1 MANIKITYKDNVYE
15 YAQGVSLLDISKDFE
30 GNYKK
35 EIIVATVDNRLT
47 SLEKKISKDSAID
60 FFDVTNIL
68 GRRTYIR
75 GLCFLFVKAV
85 KEVLKCDVKIMYFVS
100 KGIYCELLTN
110 NLISEV
116 TVEKIK
122 IKMRELNEA
131 NLPINKLMVSRV
143 EAIDYFSRTNQ
154 KDKASSLRY
163 ISNSTISLYRLDDSL
178 DYFYGV
184 LPCKTGYINNFNLKY
199 IDDNKVILLPPISYE
214 SDEKLKFE
222 KNDKIIDEIKVQNKY
237 LENIKINFSSDLNK
251 LISTGE
257 YGDVIRMS
265 ENIQNSQLLNIAD
278 NISKNKDIK
287 LVLLT
292 GPTASGK
299 TTVSKKITSY
309 LKWKGYEPILIS
321 ISDFYLDLK
330 DRVLNED
337 GNSKVEKIDMI
348 DTNQFNKKVSELL
361 EGKEVIL
368 PKYNFEEGKQQLKEE
383 NKVRLLSNGII
394 VIEGIHAFNE
404 QLTEMIPDKNKY
416 KIYISPITPLNIDNH
431 NLFKET
437 DNRLLREIVVNNKI
451 NGKSA
456 SETLKTW
463 EQIRLFEEDL
473 IIPYRKQA
481 DAIFNSSLV
490 YELGVLK
497 TYAEPLL
504 FSVLETDKNYDNAQ
518 RLINIFRMILG
529 IPSEEVPSD
538 SIIREF
544 IGQSCFKKYK

>member
-1 MANIKITYKDNVYE
+1 MANVKITYKDNLYE
-15 YAQGVSLLDISKDFE
+15 YKAGISLLDISKDFKKD
-30 GNYKK
+30 YKK
-35 EIIVATVDNRLT
+35 DIIVATVDNRLT
-47 SLEKKISKDSAID
+47 SLEKKINKDSVID

-75 GLCFLFVKAV
+75 GLCFLFIKAV
-85 KEVLKCDVKIMYFVS
+85 KEVLNCDVKIMYFVE

-122 IKMRELNEA
+122 IRMRELKESD
-131 NLPINKLMVSRV
+131 LSINKLMVSRI
-143 EAIDYFSRTNQ
+143 EAIDYFSKTNQ

-163 ISNSTISLYRLDDSL
+163 ISNSTISLYRMDDSL

-199 IDDNKVILLPPISYE
+199 IGENKVVLLPPINYDE
-214 SDEKLKFE
+214 DEKLKFD
-222 KNDKIIDEIKVQNKY
+222 KNDKSIDEIQVQTKY
-237 LENIKINFSSDLNK
+237 LENIKINSSSDLNK

-278 NISKNKDIK
+278 TISKNKDIK

-299 TTVSKKITSY
+299 TTVSQKLTSY

-330 DRVLNED
+330 DRILD
-337 GNSKVEKIDMI
+337 KDSNSELEKINMV

-361 EGKEVIL
+361 EGEEVIL
-368 PKYNFEEGKQQLKEE
+368 PKYNFEEGKQQFMDE
-383 NKVRLLSNGII
+383 NKVRLLTNGII
-394 VIEGIHAFNE
+394 VVEGMCAFNE
-404 QLTEMIPDKNKY
+404 QLTEMIPEKNKY

-437 DNRLLREIVVNNKI
+437 DNRLLRKIVVNNKI
-451 NGKSA
+451 SGKSA
-456 SETLKTW
+456 SETLKSW
-463 EQIRLFEEDL
+463 EQIRIAEEDL
-473 IIPYRKQA
+473 ITPYRKQA

-504 FSVLETDKNYDNAQ
+504 FSVLETDENYDNAQ

-544 IGQSCFKKYK
+544 IGQSCFKKI

>member
-15 YAQGVSLLDISKDFE
+15 YAQGVSLLDVSKDFE
-30 GNYKK
+30 ENYKK
-35 EIIVATVDNRLT
+35 DIIVATVDNRLT

-85 KEVLKCDVKIMYFVS
+85 KEVLKCDVKIMYFVG

>member
-1 MANIKITYKDNVYE
+1 MANVKITYKDNVYE
-15 YAQGVSLLDISKDFE
+15 YNAGTSLLDISKDFKN
-30 GNYKK
+30 NYKK
-35 EIIVATVDNRLT
+35 DIIVATVDNRLT
-47 SLEKKISKDSAID
+47 SLEKKISKDSVID

-68 GRRTYIR
+68 GKRTYIR

-85 KEVLKCDVKIMYFVS
+85 KEVLKCDVKIMYFVE

-116 TVEKIK
+116 TIEKIK
-122 IKMRELNEA
+122 IKMRELKDSD
-131 NLPINKLMVSRV
+131 LPINKLMVSRI
-143 EAIDYFSRTNQ
+143 EAIDYFSKINQ

-163 ISNSTISLYRLDDSL
+163 ISNSTISLYRMDDSL

-199 IDDNKVILLPPISYE
+199 IGENKVILLPPINYDE
-214 SDEKLKFE
+214 DEKLKFD
-222 KNDKIIDEIKVQNKY
+222 KNDKSIDEIQVQTKY
-237 LENIKINFSSDLNK
+237 LENIKINSSSDLNK

-278 NISKNKDIK
+278 TISKNKDIK

-299 TTVSKKITSY
+299 TTVSQKITSY
-309 LKWKGYEPILIS
+309 LRWKGYEPILIS
-321 ISDFYLDLK
+321 ISDFYLALK
-330 DRVLNED
+330 DRILDKDSSSEI
-337 GNSKVEKIDMI
+337 EKIDMV
-348 DTNQFNKKVSELL
+348 DTSQFNKKVSELL

-368 PKYNFEEGKQQLKEE
+368 PKYNFEEGKQQLKDE

-394 VIEGIHAFNE
+394 VIEGISAFNE
-404 QLTEMIPDKNKY
+404 QLTEMIPEKNKY

-437 DNRLLREIVVNNKI
+437 DNRLLRKIVVNNKI
-451 NGKSA
+451 SGKSA
-456 SETLKTW
+456 SETLKKW
-463 EQIRLFEEDL
+463 EQIRAAEEDL
-473 IIPYRKQA
+473 ITPYKKQA

-504 FSVLETDKNYDNAQ
+504 FSVLETDENYDNAQ

-544 IGQSCFKKYK
+544 IGQSCFKKI

>member
-15 YAQGVSLLDISKDFE
+15 YAQGVSLLDVSKDFE
-30 GNYKK
+30 ENYKK
-35 EIIVATVDNRLT
+35 DIIVATVDNRLT